1 MLLLVGAS
9 AALSQEFGRA
19 RAFSS
24 DTATPRQI
32 VNVLGRWRNGR
43 EWNEAGVGRKGLLD
57 EFRSGDFYDDDVD
70 SIATDFSLPMDEY
83 ISRRPQFLDFCD
95 KYGLLPRW
103 VHRETV
109 GSLPFVDDEAGR
121 ALAASIGATVAE
133 LNAEPVDAVASDVVF
148 DALSMTGMTGFV
160 PETVCDERRASFL
173 TTSGGFDADAFG
185 RALGR
190 SRRNLFGVLALGP
203 GAFSLIL
210 LTLSYTYLPQLL
222 DTLLGPAA
230 MAKVERQVALG
241 GPFAFLIPAAVLFRV
256 AIFSPAVAEAVGIK
270 KPRDAAEPLELSRQQ
285 RATKARDELYLE
297 RMRAKRRGE
306 DV

>member
-1 MLLLVGAS
+1 MYTPSRLRRVS
-9 AALSQEFGRA
+9 PRA
-19 RAFSS
+19 
-24 DTATPRQI
+24 
-32 VNVLGRWRNGR
+32 
-43 EWNEAGVGRKGLLD
+43 EAK
-57 EFRSGDFYDDDVD
+57 
-70 SIATDFSLPMDEY
+70 A
-83 ISRRPQFLDFCD
+83 
-95 KYGLLPRW
+95 
-103 VHRETV
+103 
-109 GSLPFVDDEAGR
+109 
-121 ALAASIGATVAE
+121 AASKPPS
-133 LNAEPVDAVASDVVF
+133 PVRKEA
-148 DALSMTGMTGFV
+148 
-160 PETVCDERRASFL
+160 R
-173 TTSGGFDADAFG
+173 
-185 RALGR
+185 R

-270 KPRDAAEPLELSRQQ
+270 KPRDAAVPLELSRQQ